1 MRIYLVILDE
11 SDEALV
17 ALRFASRRASKTGA
31 AVHLLA
37 VVPPQPFV
45 AFAGVQATIEE
56 EARARAEA
64 LANAAAGNVATGGG
78 QAPHIEV
85 RAGEEVKVIRDYL
98 AETPDVAALV
108 LGAAGEAGPGPLVT
122 HFAGANVGQLPCPLY
137 VIPGALSDEALD
149 RLS

>member
-17 ALRFASRRASKTGA
+17 ALRFASRRAASTGGV
-31 AVHLLA
+31 VHLLA

-56 EARARAEA
+56 EARSRAET
-64 LANAAAGNVATGGG
+64 LATAAAGNVAAGDGA
-78 QAPHIEV
+78 APHIAV
-85 RAGEEVKVIRDYL
+85 RVGEEVKVIRDYL
-98 AETPDVAALV
+98 AENPDVAALV
-108 LGAAGEAGPGPLVT
+108 LGAAGEGGPGPLVT

-137 VIPGALSDEALD
+137 VIPGSLTDEALE
-149 RLS
+149 RLG